1 MKKKDSHVTEGLRD
15 APVPPVKG
23 AVTEPQDVVLR
34 PEGPR
39 SMKSA
44 GLESTM
50 IFDGWL

>member
-1 MKKKDSHVTEGLRD
+1 MKQKDSHVTDALRD
-15 APVPPVKG
+15 SPVPPVKG
-23 AVTEPQDVVLR
+23 AVTDQRDVVLR

-39 SMKSA
+39 STKSA